1 MEFNFDCI
9 QSLDCDKDGFSILE
23 GSYQNRIVPGYILF
37 VKEILNMM
45 GEASSKAQGL
55 QTIITSADKFFS
67 SNHRIF
73 IKAEKNKVLGFI
85 KVGNKKLFLRDRNY
99 NYHEVYPLCVLDFY
113 VHEST
118 QRRGI
123 GKQLFDYMIK
133 FEKKSPKELAYDRP
147 SPKLISFL
155 RKYFGLQGFIQQNN
169 NFVVFDDFFS
179 LIPSNINTT
188 VVIKLVGKKQVVEVT
203 INTHSFVIRGE
214 ESNNDLYASIDLVS
228 DKIERQIRKNKTR
241 MHKKINKDKIKD
253 FNLEYEVEN
262 EEKSD
267 VIVKRKVIETKPMD
281 EEEAILQMELLGHD
295 FFVFKNA
302 NTDEFNILYKRKD
315 GDYGIIETK

>member
-1 MEFNFDCI
+1 
-9 QSLDCDKDGFSILE
+9 
-23 GSYQNRIVPGYILF
+23 
-37 VKEILNMM
+37 MM

-55 QTIITSADKFFS
+55 QTTITSADKFFS

-99 NYHEVYPLCVLDFY
+99 NYHEEYPLCVLDFY
-113 VHEST
+113 VHESN

-133 FEKKSPKELAYDRP
+133 FEKKNPKELAYDRP

-188 VVIKLVGKKQVVEVT
+188 FDNDTNRAIQRLTTPLFDQNLSNDNYNRLNKNNNYSNIEQNLSRTTPIPLSKND
-203 INTHSFVIRGE
+203 INNYNRNKSE
-214 ESNNDLYASIDLVS
+214 ENIIYNIIL
-228 DKIERQIRKNKTR
+228 IEI
-241 MHKKINKDKIKD
+241 
-253 FNLEYEVEN
+253 
-262 EEKSD
+262 
-267 VIVKRKVIETKPMD
+267 
-281 EEEAILQMELLGHD
+281 
-295 FFVFKNA
+295 
-302 NTDEFNILYKRKD
+302 
-315 GDYGIIETK
+315 